1 MIARSTL
8 PSSPPANDVGPLPAS
23 ALQQLSG
30 RLGART
36 LARARLYDAW
46 RAVYDGRVR
55 GAAVKARCEG
65 SQGEAWR
72 VTLRVDGEG
81 CVRARCSCP
90 VGSEGDCKH
99 VGATLLAWRARPQR
113 FARAPSVHDCLDA
126 MDAPALRA
134 MLRELAARSEELES
148 LVESLLPEVP
158 APPTEGWGERV
169 GEAFRHRGA
178 GPGAGDAL
186 ADDLDRLLADGAASL
201 GPGNLC
207 GLAALH
213 AEVVRAV
220 LGRARRLGDEAAP
233 LRAVVRRCLD
243 ATAEAARGLDEDCE
257 RREALWSLVDLVRFD
272 IERGV
277 AAHASAP
284 GRLAVRRAAD
294 VGSAED
300 RAWLADRVRDQL
312 EDSDTW
318 AMRAWSAAL
327 AELTEGAMDDG
338 PWLDLCREHQL
349 HALMARRLLALGR
362 GDEALR
368 CAAMV
373 SDAALLELA
382 DAFARSHR
390 GDDFAALVAT
400 RVGRCSEAN
409 RVRLA
414 GWLSARAESLRDDL
428 AAAEVAERVFGARS
442 TRESLAALRESAG
455 RAGTWSAVRAR
466 AYALLEASAQ
476 PLLVEALMEEG
487 DLGRA
492 VEVATAPRARSPA
505 FRAVRAALV
514 EALAPRD
521 PGAAADVLRAQ
532 AVGLIAQRGRASY
545 AEACRC
551 LARAQGMLVG
561 VGAGALA
568 ERWIDEVRAQHGNL
582 PALTQLLDL
591 HFGEPARATG

>member
-1 MIARSTL
+1 MIARTTL
-8 PSSPPANDVGPLPAS
+8 PAAPPANDVGPLPGS
-23 ALQQLSG
+23 SLQPLAA
-30 RLGART
+30 RLDART

-46 RAVYDGRVR
+46 RAVYDGQVR

-72 VTLRVDGEG
+72 VTLRVDAEG
-81 CVRARCSCP
+81 VARARCSCP

-99 VGATLLAWRARPQR
+99 VGATLLAWGARPQR
-113 FARAPSVHDCLDA
+113 FARAPALPECLDA

-134 MLRELAARSEELES
+134 MLRSLAARSEELES

-158 APPTEGWGERV
+158 APPAEGWGERV
-169 GEAFRHRGA
+169 GEAFRRRGA

-186 ADDLDRLLADGAASL
+186 VGDLDRLLADGEAAL
-201 GPGNLC
+201 GPGNLR

-220 LGRARRLGDEAAP
+220 LGRARRLGDDAAP

-243 ATAEAARGLDEDCE
+243 ATAEAARALDDADA

-272 IERGV
+272 IDRGV
-277 AAHASAP
+277 AAHAAAP
-284 GRLAVRRAAD
+284 GRLAVRRAAE
-294 VGSAED
+294 VGDAED
-300 RAWLADRVRDQL
+300 RAWLADRVRDQM
-312 EDSDTW
+312 EDADAW
-318 AMRAWSAAL
+318 ALRAWSAAL
-327 AELTEGAMDDG
+327 AELTAGAMDDG

-368 CAAMV
+368 CAALV
-373 SDAALLELA
+373 GDAALLDLA
-382 DAFARSHR
+382 ECFARSDR

-409 RVRLA
+409 RARLA
-414 GWLSARAESLRDDL
+414 GWLSARAATRRDDL
-428 AAAEVAERVFGARS
+428 AAADVAERVFCARP
-442 TRESLAALRESAG
+442 TRDALAALRVAAE
-455 RAGTWSAVRAR
+455 RAGAWPVVRER
-466 AYALLEASAQ
+466 AYALLEESAQ
-476 PLLVEALMEEG
+476 PLLVEALMSEG
-487 DLGRA
+487 DLARA
-492 VEVATAPRARSPA
+492 TTVATAPRARTPA

-521 PGAAADVLRAQ
+521 PRAAAAVLHAQ
-532 AVGLIAQRGRASY
+532 ALGLIAQRGRASY
-545 AEACRC
+545 AEACGC
-551 LARAQGMLVG
+551 LARAQRALSE

-568 ERWIDEVRAQHGNL
+568 ARWVDEVRAQHGNL

-591 HFGEPARATG
+591 HFGEPARAAG